1 MLFVSRLQWSGAAT
15 SWRSGFQSRNR
26 DAFRFKGP
34 LKDFFG
40 MVIKASFNLGIEML
54 FVFKRHCKSWLKS
67 DLTRFNLGIEML
79 FVSREHRSPAPQCRQ
94 HSFNL
99 GIEML
104 FVSSSCRA
112 VGYYKSNLKV
122 SISESRCFFV
132 SSTSATVKKK
142 PRLTF
147 QSRNRDAFRFKWR
160 SINNTDRSC

>member
-1 MLFVSRLQWSGAAT
+1 MLFVSRSVG
-15 SWRSGFQSRNR
+15 SRSNTALIVEVSISESRCFSFQGSSVGGGNVVAVRVSISESRCFSFQGPAERFLWNGYQGKFQSRNR
-26 DAFRFKGP
+26 DAFR
-34 LKDFFG
+34 
-40 MVIKASFNLGIEML
+40 
-54 FVFKRHCKSWLKS
+54 FKRHCKSWLKS

-122 SISESRCFFV
+122 SISESRCFSFQV
-132 SSTSATVKKK
+132 H
-142 PRLTF
+142 PR
-147 QSRNRDAFRFKWR
+147 R
-160 SINNTDRSC
+160 